1 MSKCCRD
8 GFCFTGY
15 ARRGGAWGRGQGT
28 EYVLTLYFHLRKIGR
43 VSVKIHLYPY
53 ATPDYFCDLN
63 SVKFVQYKDY
73 NSLLI
78 LEEERCI
85 RLAKSEMYQRCIRLA
100 KMYQAGKSG
109 WRSEYQSSPPPLLE
123 ILYVDWVSVDFNP
136 TSRVFS
142 GHSGFLPPQN
152 RLPV

>member
-1 MSKCCRD
+1 MSKGCRD
-8 GFCFTGY
+8 GFCFAGH

-53 ATPDYFCDLN
+53 STPDYLCDLN

-78 LEEERCI
+78 LGKGRRSVLSFVLLASSETLYQNPNLFLNI
-85 RLAKSEMYQRCIRLA
+85 LNQNYQVRLNLL
-100 KMYQAGKSG
+100 
-109 WRSEYQSSPPPLLE
+109 SSNCQIPPTDSNE
-123 ILYVDWVSVDFNP
+123 NS
-136 TSRVFS
+136 
-142 GHSGFLPPQN
+142 QN
-152 RLPV
+152 RI